1 MNIKVIFQT
10 KTLSEMNSLQKCF
23 TLNIM
28 GPSTWLLHHF
38 ISGEISFQNVIRNFD
53 VRIERNCN
61 GVFSVGLFDLFSGRE
76 KQDSKAG
83 EVFSAS
89 SDQR

>member
-1 MNIKVIFQT
+1 M
-10 KTLSEMNSLQKCF
+10 L
-23 TLNIM
+23 
-28 GPSTWLLHHF
+28 
-38 ISGEISFQNVIRNFD
+38 RNFD
-53 VRIERNCN
+53 LRIERNCN